1 MLQKL
6 MLVKEAEAY
15 LQRRL
20 RPTNLIDTPLKLSH
34 VKWTSHWRW
43 DRNSK
48 QGVVEA
54 IYVCEKSY
62 SHHQDMSRIDKL
74 DMLDAEITLEEMYD
88 ALKGSTA
95 EKVSIDRNRL

>member
-20 RPTNLIDTPLKLSH
+20 RPTNLLDTPLKLSH

-43 DRNSK
+43 DRELK
-48 QGVVEA
+48 QGEIEA

-62 SHHQDMSRIDKL
+62 TLQGMSKIDRL
-74 DMLDAEITLEEMYD
+74 DMLDAGITLEEMYD

-95 EKVSIDRNRL
+95 EKISINRNRL